1 MQRCSFASRTNR
13 CDIHRNK
20 NTQPVC
26 NIHEST
32 TFPKRSSRDSDST
45 RPIQGEDVPPDL
57 DSKISD
63 IGNLSIGRETSTGH
77 LKREAA
83 EDPSRQGS
91 TWHIHN
97 LVRKAPSA
105 RHAKALSSGHV
116 DGRSTKFIHEETS
129 SPQSRN
135 ARKHQIASIKRLFD
149 PNMDHPSSNASS
161 PKRNRNQDR
170 LLYARPSYDPSAR
183 ISGPGQS
190 LQAEEG
196 TQAELGSS
204 RDNPVYPGSE
214 PAKTS
219 TGTRG
224 SPQLVQASQHP
235 EIAEPKMIRQP
246 ETRPIS
252 HEQLVV
258 EVKGIYQGL
267 VMVEAKCIEVDE
279 KQSPAA
285 GEQDHPKH
293 TKLTD
298 DQWQALIALHKT
310 LLHEHHDFFLASQH
324 PSASAALSRL
334 AAKYS
339 MPARMW
345 RHGIHSFL
353 EVLRHRLPASFD
365 HMLAFLYIAYSMM
378 ALLYE
383 TVPAFEETWIECLGD
398 LARYRMAI
406 ENNDPRDRE
415 VWGGVARFW
424 YNKAADKSPKTGRL
438 LHHLGI
444 LARGESL
451 EQLSYYYR
459 SLTCVIPFESAR
471 GSIKAFYRSYFEAR
485 DFVGDRPRILERQ
498 ALERLFVECHES
510 LYFRKP
516 QIRAQEPLEKICHD
530 HLDAYIGR
538 VTSKFKSQGVFIALT
553 NIAAIFE
560 CGGPLEEQ
568 PLKSF
573 FRLAFEESNE
583 IRTGDPK
590 SSSHEHVL
598 NVNNDFHQS
607 SPSKHNRGPLTSID
621 FSTSIRSIRL
631 ASVLSFNIFSISIQR
646 IGDKNTYPMAHIMFV
661 FLWSLTKVEKAMQCV
676 EVDVPWVNICSFLSA
691 LSGHDAMTPKVF
703 AKTFPQ
709 PDRDKDE
716 EARPLPED
724 FLLRGQMYAM
734 GYFPDNWFAEGRVDV
749 EERALELPSMAAPL
763 TDYALGLAQKE
774 QITRETLETNASKL
788 EAREQSVEQNRK
800 YDTETPNNKTNI
812 KDDDVEMA
820 DTLDAPK
827 KAKMYQ
833 YSYNSEPLNLAP
845 TTAVEASPTKALN
858 DSEDVE
864 LADPPEA

>member
-13 CDIHRNK
+13 CDIHSNK
-20 NTQPVC
+20 NPQPIS
-26 NIHEST
+26 NNHDSAAS
-32 TFPKRSSRDSDST
+32 PSRSSHDSDST
-45 RPIQGEDVPPDL
+45 RPIQGEEVPRDW

-63 IGNLSIGRETSTGH
+63 IGNLSIGRDTSTGH
-77 LKREAA
+77 LKREAT
-83 EDPSRQGS
+83 EEPSRQGS

-105 RHAKALSSGHV
+105 RHAKALSSGHI
-116 DGRSTKFIHEETS
+116 DGRSTKFIREEAS

-149 PNMDHPSSNASS
+149 PNTDHPSSTASS

-170 LLYARPSYDPSAR
+170 YSRQLYDPNAR
-183 ISGPGQS
+183 ISGAGQS
-190 LQAEEG
+190 LQAEERN
-196 TQAELGSS
+196 QAELGPGG
-204 RDNPVYPGSE
+204 DNPVCPGSE
-214 PAKTS
+214 PAKSS

-235 EIAEPKMIRQP
+235 EIVEPKMIRQP

-279 KQSPAA
+279 KQSATA
-285 GEQDHPKH
+285 GELDHSKH
-293 TKLTD
+293 SKLTD

-345 RHGIHSFL
+345 RHGIHAFL

-444 LARGESL
+444 LARSESL

-459 SLTCVIPFESAR
+459 SLTCIIPFESAR
-471 GSIKAFYRSYFEAR
+471 GSIKAFFRSYFEAR
-485 DFVGDRPRILERQ
+485 DFVGDRPRTLERQ

-516 QIRAQEPLEKICHD
+516 QVRVQEHLEKICHD

-538 VTSKFKSQGVFIALT
+538 VTSNFKAQGVFIALT

-560 CGGPLEEQ
+560 CGGSIEEQ

-573 FRLAFEESNE
+573 FRSAYEDRNE
-583 IRTGDPK
+583 IRTRDPK
-590 SSSHEHVL
+590 SLPHQQVL
-598 NVNNDFHQS
+598 NVNDDLHQS
-607 SPSKHNRGPLTSID
+607 SPSRQPRGPFTSID
-621 FSTSIRSIRL
+621 FSTSTRSIRL
-631 ASVLSFNIFSISIQR
+631 ASALCFNIFSIAIQR

-676 EVDVPWVNICSFLSA
+676 EADVPWVNICSFLSA
-691 LSGHDAMTPKVF
+691 LSGHDAITPKVL
-703 AKTFPQ
+703 ATTFPQ
-709 PDRDKDE
+709 PDRERE
-716 EARPLPED
+716 EEGRPLPED
-724 FLLRGQMYAM
+724 FLLRSQMYAI
-734 GYFPDNWFAEGRVDV
+734 GYFPDNWFAECRVDI
-749 EERALELPSMAAPL
+749 EERALELPSMAAPRIERILWLAIQIASVSLPVLIHYHLL
-763 TDYALGLAQKE
+763 T
-774 QITRETLETNASKL
+774 
-788 EAREQSVEQNRK
+788 
-800 YDTETPNNKTNI
+800 
-812 KDDDVEMA
+812 
-820 DTLDAPK
+820 
-827 KAKMYQ
+827 
-833 YSYNSEPLNLAP
+833 
-845 TTAVEASPTKALN
+845 
-858 DSEDVE
+858 
-864 LADPPEA
+864 